1 MSSPMIGVV
10 IINRIVFS
18 IENLSNN
25 IFNDP
30 DIYFALA
37 ITDGIADCTQALICS
52 PVELIKTRLQMQDIG
67 QQRTLFILLTHS
79 YKKPIH
85 CSKKSCKRRDIQRET
100 MRGKEIDMTVYL
112 SLIDDDFTGIAAWTV
127 SYPFDVIKSRYH
139 ATRDHRYDI
148 WCVLPAAFPE
158 NYELII
164 RDPSRPKFIISYPC
178 SLLNLIIKDHYT
190 NDQYHELVDKDKH
203 IYEICLENSIFF

>member
-25 IFNDP
+25 IFNDS

-67 QQRTLFILLTHS
+67 QQRT
-79 YKKPIH
+79 
-85 CSKKSCKRRDIQRET
+85 
-100 MRGKEIDMTVYL
+100 GKEIDMSVYL
-112 SLIDDDFTGIAAWTV
+112 SLIDDGFTGIAAWTV

-139 ATRDHRYDI
+139 ATRDHR
-148 WCVLPAAFPE
+148 C
-158 NYELII
+158 
-164 RDPSRPKFIISYPC
+164 
-178 SLLNLIIKDHYT
+178 
-190 NDQYHELVDKDKH
+190 
-203 IYEICLENSIFF
+203 EIV

>member
-79 YKKPIH
+79 YKYPIH
-85 CSKKSCKRRDIQRET
+85 CSKKSCKRRDIQREI
-100 MRGKEIDMTVYL
+100 MRGKEIDMSVYL
-112 SLIDDDFTGIAAWTV
+112 SLIDDGFTGIAAAWTV
-127 SYPFDVIKSRYH
+127 SYPFDVIKSRYQ
-139 ATRDHRYDI
+139 ATRDHRCEIVWNRAVKSFRTILHIQNTDNAQMFFQ
-148 WCVLPAAFPE
+148 LRT
-158 NYELII
+158 NL
-164 RDPSRPKFIISYPC
+164 SR
-178 SLLNLIIKDHYT
+178 
-190 NDQYHELVDKDKH
+190 EW
-203 IYEICLENSIFF
+203 